1 MSDIK
6 NNDPQL
12 ASEPI
17 ASGYGMPNGIT
28 ISFESLWDMLNSIN
42 LTPNIKIKLGERL
55 IASAKAS
62 AHPTIRTQKRKLI
75 SSKQISQLAGSLNMD
90 VSDNWKSEKDD
101 QLARKYL

>member
-17 ASGYGMPNGIT
+17 ASGSGMPNGIT

-55 IASAKAS
+55 IASARAS
-62 AHPTIRTQKRKLI
+62 ARALRWDMDGRSNSVHIGFGITILP
-75 SSKQISQLAGSLNMD
+75 GYN
-90 VSDNWKSEKDD
+90 
-101 QLARKYL
+101 